1 MIKIAPSLLAA
12 DFGRIH
18 DEIERMAAAGA
29 DYLHFDVMD
38 GCFVP
43 NISFGFPVLKA
54 AAQCSL
60 PVDAHLMIDHPEQYI
75 DQFAAGGA
83 RIITV
88 HAEATNHL
96 HRALQQIRAAG
107 CLAGVALNPG
117 TSPECLR
124 YVMGDFD
131 LALVMT
137 VNPGFGGQKMIR
149 SSVEKIAEIRA
160 MLDTANVILYGK
172 ANPVDMLRILG
183 GYVCDVHIK
192 DGKWPTDGWKLGQ
205 ETPVGEGDVD
215 FAEVIRRLRALNY
228 DGALTIER
236 EIEGEKQIQDVL
248 AAKKL
253 LENLLRANG

>member
-12 DFGRIH
+12 DFGHIH
-18 DEIERMAAAGA
+18 DEIERMSAAGA

-60 PVDAHLMIDHPEQYI
+60 PVDAHLMIDRPEQYI

-160 MLDTANVILYGK
+160 MLDKAGCDAIIEVDGGVNEQTAPMLLERGATMLVAGSALYGAPDAK
-172 ANPVDMLRILG
+172 AFIDHVKAMG
-183 GYVCDVHIK
+183 
-192 DGKWPTDGWKLGQ
+192 
-205 ETPVGEGDVD
+205 
-215 FAEVIRRLRALNY
+215 AE
-228 DGALTIER
+228 
-236 EIEGEKQIQDVL
+236 K
-248 AAKKL
+248 
-253 LENLLRANG
+253 

>member
-160 MLDTANVILYGK
+160 MLDNAGCDSIIEVDGGVNEQTAPMLLERGATMLVAGSALYGAPDAK
-172 ANPVDMLRILG
+172 AFIDHVKAMG
-183 GYVCDVHIK
+183 
-192 DGKWPTDGWKLGQ
+192 
-205 ETPVGEGDVD
+205 
-215 FAEVIRRLRALNY
+215 AE
-228 DGALTIER
+228 
-236 EIEGEKQIQDVL
+236 K
-248 AAKKL
+248 
-253 LENLLRANG
+253 

>member
-54 AAQCSL
+54 ASQCSL

-149 SSVEKIAEIRA
+149 SSVEKIAEIRE
-160 MLDTANVILYGK
+160 MLDRAGCDAIIEVDGGVNEQTAPMLLERGATMLVAGSALYGAPDVK
-172 ANPVDMLRILG
+172 AFIDHVKAMG
-183 GYVCDVHIK
+183 
-192 DGKWPTDGWKLGQ
+192 
-205 ETPVGEGDVD
+205 
-215 FAEVIRRLRALNY
+215 AE
-228 DGALTIER
+228 
-236 EIEGEKQIQDVL
+236 K
-248 AAKKL
+248 
-253 LENLLRANG
+253 

>member
-60 PVDAHLMIDHPEQYI
+60 PVDAHLMIDQPEQYI

-160 MLDTANVILYGK
+160 MLDKAGCDAIIEVDGGVNEQTAPMLLERGATMLVAGSALYGAPDAK
-172 ANPVDMLRILG
+172 AFIDHVKAMG
-183 GYVCDVHIK
+183 
-192 DGKWPTDGWKLGQ
+192 
-205 ETPVGEGDVD
+205 
-215 FAEVIRRLRALNY
+215 AE
-228 DGALTIER
+228 
-236 EIEGEKQIQDVL
+236 K
-248 AAKKL
+248 
-253 LENLLRANG
+253 